1 MSNNNENKYTREGD
15 DNSQV
20 RNIINQLNNDKPSRE
35 KSREVVVRADG
46 TKVIR
51 VTKKRKVM
59 VSNEEKNRRS
69 RKKFLVG
76 LLGFFLLAS
85 ALVAFYLYRMS
96 EMCSESYF
104 NEKKQE
110 LCAAWGAESIEITN
124 PRVEGMKLTIDR
136 LIARFPESS
145 MLEKV
150 ELNGMNASLAVS
162 SFIAGEF
169 QTDNLSVKVADI
181 RLRKGYDKLMLPR
194 WAGAEPIWNIKNV
207 SCAKLS
213 FSIGHPD
220 ESPVTLKNAEAQMYH
235 SAGADSGQV
244 VIINKGTLSLAG
256 VGKELSNHMR
266 YNFNLLDAK
275 LFLSSVSVEDI
286 RVNCQDPNSLLR
298 DKEAE
303 RDSISSLNAKE
314 LVTADFIIHG
324 RIGEGE
330 SLYGPYELEIA
341 SLPFALLTHGVYDKI
356 FGAEV
361 SSSRNENAERI
372 KMTLSP
378 AGAPAVFSGKM
389 MITDVQFRD
398 TDLDAKSVYITHIV
412 NANQNRK
419 YTKINF
425 AQAWVTL
432 SQANGEMVLDIAD
445 GAMVEGG
452 STDISI
458 HGQMTVNMNSA
469 NGQWNDL
476 PLSGHLTYSLPRKVL
491 NSEYKGGVIDPI
503 FSADPKND
511 LRCVLKT
518 TLSGVSILPQDD
530 SRSQVDATAEAR
542 STLIRAEGIF
552 DVDSVPDVIKAN
564 DPEQNGTTDSAVD
577 TKDDI
582 FKTEEEKK
590 NEMSDDEFFGV
601 KDENDIFKSTP
612 GTAPV
617 DPSIKF

>member
-1 MSNNNENKYTREGD
+1 
-15 DNSQV
+15 
-20 RNIINQLNNDKPSRE
+20 
-35 KSREVVVRADG
+35 
-46 TKVIR
+46 
-51 VTKKRKVM
+51 
-59 VSNEEKNRRS
+59 
-69 RKKFLVG
+69 
-76 LLGFFLLAS
+76 
-85 ALVAFYLYRMS
+85 
-96 EMCSESYF
+96 
-104 NEKKQE
+104 
-110 LCAAWGAESIEITN
+110 
-124 PRVEGMKLTIDR
+124 
-136 LIARFPESS
+136 
-145 MLEKV
+145 
-150 ELNGMNASLAVS
+150 
-162 SFIAGEF
+162 F

-244 VIINKGTLSLAG
+244 VIINKGTLTLAG

-542 STLIRAEGIF
+542 STLIRVEGIF

>member
-1 MSNNNENKYTREGD
+1 MSNNNEDKYTREGD

-235 SAGADSGQV
+235 SAGVDSGQV

-378 AGAPAVFSGKM
+378 AGSPAVFSGKM

-542 STLIRAEGIF
+542 STLVRAEGIF

>member
-1 MSNNNENKYTREGD
+1 MSNNNEDKYTREGD

-59 VSNEEKNRRS
+59 VTSEEKNRRS
-69 RKKFLVG
+69 RKKFLLG
-76 LLGFFLLAS
+76 LLAFLIIAS
-85 ALVAFYLYRMS
+85 AVVAFYLYRMS
-96 EMCSESYF
+96 VMCSESYF

-110 LCAAWGAESIEITN
+110 LCAAWGATSVELTN
-124 PRVEGMKLTIDR
+124 PRVEGMKLTVDR

-169 QTDNLSVKVADI
+169 KADNLSIKVADI
-181 RLRKGYDKLMLPR
+181 RLRKGCDKLAMPR
-194 WAGAEPIWNIKNV
+194 WAGAERIWNIKNV
-207 SCAKLS
+207 SCAKFS
-213 FSIGHPD
+213 FSIGNPD
-220 ESPVTLKNAEAQMYH
+220 ESPIVLKNAEAQMYP

-244 VIINKGTLSLAG
+244 VMINKGTLALAG

-266 YNFNLLDAK
+266 YNFNMLDAK
-275 LFLSSVSVEDI
+275 LFLSSVSVEDV

-303 RDSISSLNAKE
+303 RDDISSLNAKE
-314 LVTADFIIHG
+314 LVTADFVIHG
-324 RIGEGE
+324 RIGEGD
-330 SLYGPYELEIA
+330 SLYGPFELEVTH
-341 SLPFALLTHGVYDKI
+341 LPFALLTHGVYDKI
-356 FGAEV
+356 FGADV

-378 AGAPAVFSGKM
+378 TGAPAIFSGKM
-389 MITDVQFRD
+389 LITDVQFRD
-398 TDLDAKSVYITHIV
+398 ADLDAKSVYITHIV
-412 NANQNRK
+412 NANHNRK

-432 SQANGEMVLDIAD
+432 STANGDMVLDIAD
-445 GAMVEGG
+445 GAMVETGT
-452 STDISI
+452 TDISI
-458 HGQMTVNMNSA
+458 HGQMTVGMNSA

-530 SRSQVDATAEAR
+530 SRAQVNATAEAR
-542 STLIRAEGIF
+542 SALTRAEGIF

-564 DPEQNGTTDSAVD
+564 DPEQNGTADA
-577 TKDDI
+577 KDDI

-601 KDENDIFKSTP
+601 KDENDIFKSNP
-612 GTAPV
+612 GTAPA

>member
-1 MSNNNENKYTREGD
+1 MSNNNEDKYTREGD

-59 VSNEEKNRRS
+59 VSNDEKNRRS

-213 FSIGHPD
+213 FSVGHPD

-244 VIINKGTLSLAG
+244 VIINKGTLTLAG

-432 SQANGEMVLDIAD
+432 SRANGEMVLDIAD
-445 GAMVEGG
+445 GAMVERG

-612 GTAPV
+612 GTAPA

>member
-1 MSNNNENKYTREGD
+1 MSNNNEDKYTREGD

-207 SCAKLS
+207 SCSKFS

-244 VIINKGTLSLAG
+244 VIINKGTLTLAG

-518 TLSGVSILPQDD
+518 KLSGVSILPQDD

>member
-1 MSNNNENKYTREGD
+1 MSNNNEDKYTREGD

-207 SCAKLS
+207 SCAKFS

-244 VIINKGTLSLAG
+244 VIINKGTLTLAG

-314 LVTADFIIHG
+314 LVTADFVIHG

-432 SQANGEMVLDIAD
+432 SRANGEMVLDIAD

-518 TLSGVSILPQDD
+518 KLSGVSILPQDD

>member
-1 MSNNNENKYTREGD
+1 MSNNNEDKYTREGD

-85 ALVAFYLYRMS
+85 VLVAFYLYRMS

-244 VIINKGTLSLAG
+244 VIINKGTLTLAG

-518 TLSGVSILPQDD
+518 KLSGVSILPQDD